1 VLAFPFSVFALPS
14 LLALPDRFLA
24 RRERVN
30 CRSLNL
36 DEVLAMSF
44 KSEIIGALDSLTA
57 EMSLLKHPFYQQWTA
72 GTLPLTRLHNYA
84 VQYYQHVA
92 AFPRYLS
99 GIHAHCEDLST
110 RQALLE
116 NLIDEERGSE
126 NHPELWLRFAE
137 VLGVTRET
145 VMNAEP
151 LPATRSL
158 VDTFIHLTHDQPL
171 SAGLAALYA
180 YESQIPAVAAAK
192 IDGLRR
198 FYGITD
204 TDGLR
209 FFKVHRDAD
218 PHHTEAVA
226 QMVERHSPSHEERR
240 LALEAGRE
248 ALSAVWSILDAV

>member
-1 VLAFPFSVFALPS
+1 
-14 LLALPDRFLA
+14 
-24 RRERVN
+24 
-30 CRSLNL
+30 
-36 DEVLAMSF
+36 MSS
-44 KSEIIGALDSLTA
+44 KSQIVAALDSLTA

-72 GTLPLTRLHNYA
+72 GTLPLSRLRHYA

-99 GIHAHCEDLST
+99 GIHAHCEDLAT

-116 NLIDEERGSE
+116 NLIDEERGPE

-137 VLGVTRET
+137 ALGVARET
-145 VMNAEP
+145 VINAEP

-158 VDTFIHLTHDQPL
+158 VDTFIHLTRDQPT

-180 YESQIPAVAAAK
+180 YEAQIPVVAEAK

-204 TDGLR
+204 TNGLR
-209 FFKVHRDAD
+209 FFNVHRDAD
-218 PHHTEAVA
+218 PHHAAAVA
-226 QMVERHSPSHEERR
+226 QMVERHAPTQEDQR